1 MLDLNRRQ
9 FITGSM
15 LFVAPTILGL
25 AGCGSSEPDSD
36 VVSWDG
42 KTFKHGFDKD
52 FPPYSYIDDNGD
64 TTGFDVELAQAV
76 CEFEGWDY
84 EPVPV
89 NWDSKDLELNSG
101 SCDCIWSGFTKSPA
115 REASYIWST
124 PYSINTQMI
133 MVLED
138 SDIKTLADLAG
149 KKVGVQIGTSALDM
163 LETSEAEG
171 GVKELAD
178 TFASV
183 ETMDTYTV
191 AVAELKAGAIDAI
204 AIDVTTGNFQMSKQT
219 GLKYLDEKLG
229 DEVYAIGFRTNDVEL
244 RDKVNEALKE
254 LAKDGTMD
262 KIGQGYPDIYDS
274 LSMIK
279 KD

>member
-9 FITGSM
+9 FIAGSM

-25 AGCGSSEPDSD
+25 AGCGSSDSGSD

-52 FPPYSYIDDNGD
+52 FPPYSFIDDNGD
-64 TTGFDVELAQAV
+64 TTGFDVELARAV

-115 REASYIWST
+115 REDSYCWSE

-133 MVLED
+133 MVKED

-149 KKVGVQIGTSALDM
+149 KKVGVQTGTSAYDM
-163 LETSEAEG
+163 LETPEADG

-183 ETMDTYTV
+183 EVFDTYTI
-191 AVAELKAGAIDAI
+191 AVTDLQAGAIDAV
-204 AIDVTTGNFQMSKQT
+204 AIDVTTGNFQMSNQE
-219 GLKYLDEKLG
+219 GLKYLDEELG
-229 DEVYAIGFRTNDVEL
+229 DEVYAIGFRTNETEL
-244 RDKVNEALKE
+244 CQQVNEALE
-254 LAKDGTMD
+254 ALAADGTMEE
-262 KIGQGYPDIYDS
+262 IGKKYEDIYEN
-274 LSMIK
+274 LSMI
-279 KD
+279 